1 MHSISICSRTRTI
14 QQQPALPVSSDAQH
28 DVKAA
33 TATSASVPTH
43 SNSQTHETERCV
55 RAPAT
60 LRPVRSPCSG
70 SLARPYTAEHDSA
83 ESGRLLTRGLAPTR
97 TMTSSSHSTS
107 LTGARSCVGAVC
119 VHSRR

>member
-43 SNSQTHETERCV
+43 SNSQTHEAEGCV
-55 RAPAT
+55 SAGNAASC
-60 LRPVRSPCSG
+60 LQSLVQQPC
-70 SLARPYTAEHDSA
+70 
-83 ESGRLLTRGLAPTR
+83 
-97 TMTSSSHSTS
+97 
-107 LTGARSCVGAVC
+107 
-119 VHSRR
+119 